1 MSNDSGQ
8 QGWVAGITGGI
19 ACGKTEV
26 GRMLAG
32 TGVEVI
38 EADEL
43 ARDVMKAGTVVFDRV
58 VETFGSAVVGPD
70 GEVDR
75 ELLGERVFSDE
86 RERAAL
92 NALVHPAIEK
102 SLRAWV
108 AGIRARAAY
117 GAAVVP
123 LLFEVGWEKVCDA
136 VLCVVADEA
145 LMMERLCARGLS
157 ESQARQRIAAQMPVL
172 EKARRSD
179 QIVENNED
187 LETLRKRTLEA
198 WRAMLN
204 KERKNNA

>member
-26 GRMLAG
+26 GRILSG

-38 EADEL
+38 EADEV
-43 ARDVMKAGTVVFDRV
+43 ARDVMKAGTPVFDRV
-58 VETFGSAVVGPD
+58 VETFGSAIVGPD
-70 GEVDR
+70 GEIDR

-86 RERAAL
+86 RDRAAL
-92 NALVHPAIEK
+92 NALAHPAIEDR
-102 SLRAWV
+102 LRAW
-108 AGIRARAAY
+108 ADEIRARKAC

-145 LMMERLCARGLS
+145 LMMDRLCGRGLS
-157 ESQARQRIAAQMPVL
+157 ESQARQRIAAQMSVS
-172 EKARRSD
+172 EKARRAD
-179 QIVENNED
+179 GIVENNRD
-187 LETLRKRTLEA
+187 LDTLRERTIEA

-204 KERKNNA
+204 KERENNA